1 MDADSIEK
9 CDTMYACP
17 EWKYS
22 HLKRQVEIVMTA
34 SHRLKSGPAKTNS
47 KYITVPAQLYCSI
60 GFV

>member
-1 MDADSIEK
+1 MMDADSIEK

-34 SHRLKSGPAKTNS
+34 SQSGPAK
-47 KYITVPAQLYCSI
+47 LFRSI
-60 GFV
+60 